1 MGDEN
6 GSVEM
11 HNVGTPMPP
20 GKSPMPVMKAAAGK
34 AKAKAR
40 VKAKAKAKAKVS
52 SIAKGELSKVQVYKG
67 TKKRTGGG
75 LKKEDLVKSKTGKVV
90 SAKMSAHGKN
100 TKWAQAFTKARE
112 EKGYTGFKSLKKG
125 TSFYAKT

>member
-1 MGDEN
+1 
-6 GSVEM
+6 
-11 HNVGTPMPP
+11 MPP

-40 VKAKAKAKAKVS
+40 VKAKAKAKAKG
-52 SIAKGELSKVQVYKG
+52 KLSKVQVYKG

-75 LKKEDLVKSKTGKVV
+75 LKKEDLIKSKTGKVV

-125 TSFYAKT
+125 TSFYAKTKEIFDDLKK